1 MRIGQSPEVSK
12 SELDLYYVPPTQTAI
27 EEGHYDD
34 ILPHSSFTS
43 ADNIRFDIPGDSS
56 HFLNLAETELYVCGR
71 IMVKNNPDM
80 GIESTVK
87 LGPVNNFLHSLFSQ
101 VNINITNQN
110 VEISN
115 SSYSIRS
122 YLENLISF
130 NKIEKPSIL
139 AGDCFEKDSCGEFD
153 NFSIV
158 PSTTDAETK
167 LVTVNKVNSGFLKRR
182 EKFLNAQ
189 VVQLQGKLHCD
200 LFTMNHLMVNST
212 SISIVLKKNMPK
224 FYLMGEPSTKE
235 YVFVYDDCYLRIRR
249 QVISPSVMSAL
260 SRLNEEFTYKY
271 PIKRVVIKS
280 YVIPETSVKVTL
292 PKICDGILPR
302 RIVIGFLKTE
312 AYDGSYAYNPYNFEN
327 LGITTMYLKVNSK
340 SLPNSNGLK
349 FDFDK
354 NLYLDGYKSIA
365 KLTKDLDITIDEY
378 KSGYTL
384 FSFDL
389 NPDISSSTHYS
400 PLSDGVIDLEFTKSK
415 PHTVSYTCIC
425 YLESDNII
433 QINKHRQPSFDYNI

>member
-1 MRIGQSPEVSK
+1 MMRIGESPEVSK

-34 ILPHSSFTS
+34 ILPHSSYAT
-43 ADNIRFDIPGDSS
+43 ADNIRFDIPGDST
-56 HFLNLAETELYVCGR
+56 HYANLAETELYILGR
-71 IMVKNNPDM
+71 IMVKGSPEL
-80 GIESTVK
+80 GIESQVK

-101 VNINITNQN
+101 VNINISNQN

-130 NKIEKPSIL
+130 NKVEKPSIL
-139 AGDCFEKDSCGEFD
+139 AGDLFEKDDFGEFD
-153 NFSIV
+153 NFTIEA
-158 PSTTDAETK
+158 STSGNA
-167 LVTVNKVNSGFLKRR
+167 NKVNSGYLKRR
-182 EKFLNAQ
+182 EKFLNARQ
-189 VVQLQGKLHCD
+189 VQLQGKLHCD

-212 SISIVLKKNMPK
+212 SISIVLKKNEPK
-224 FYLMGEPSTKE
+224 FYLMGEPELKN
-235 YVFVYDDCYLRIRR
+235 YVFVYDDCFLRIRR

-260 SRLNEEFTYKY
+260 SGLNEEFTFKY

-280 YVIPETSVKVTL
+280 FVIPETSVKVTL
-292 PKICDGILPR
+292 PKICEGILPR

-312 AYDGSYAYNPYNFEN
+312 AYDGSYAYSPFNFEN
-327 LGITTMYLKVNSK
+327 LGIKTMFLKVNSK
-340 SLPNSNGLK
+340 SLPNTNGLK
-349 FDFDK
+349 FDFTN
-354 NLYLDGYKSIA
+354 NLYLDGYKSIS
-365 KLTKDLDITIDEY
+365 KLSKDLDITFAEY

-400 PLSDGVIDLEFTKSK
+400 PLSDGVIDLEFTKEKAHSL
-415 PHTVSYTCIC
+415 SYTCIC

-433 QINKHRQPSFDYNI
+433 QLNKHRQPSFDYNI